1 MFFAYILESEVTGR
15 FYIGQ
20 TENLEARLERH
31 NKGRN
36 RSTKSG
42 IPWKLKFWKEFQTRS
57 EAIVA
62 ERKLKSLKKRDL
74 IIRFA
79 EENNY
84 RGIAQSG

>member
-1 MFFAYILESEVTGR
+1 MFFAYIIESEVNGK

-20 TENLEARLERH
+20 TENLEARLKRH
-31 NKGRN
+31 NAGRN

-42 IPWKLKFWKEFQTRS
+42 CLWRMKFWKEFQTRS
-57 EAIVA
+57 EAIIA

-74 IIRFA
+74 VIRFV